1 MFKNLFKSLL
11 IVFLITPMVV
21 LAFVDSDKDDETE
34 VEEVEIATSP
44 QVESQVESQS
54 HNKEVVT
61 SNSEDN
67 FPVVAFEIKK
77 SAIDILL
84 DKNVS
89 EMNESE
95 RTDYNKLV
103 QSAQNTPKG
112 KRTVEQQEIIDK
124 WNGEDGTGISAD
136 AGTGTRSD
144 ASSKDRARQLAQAA
158 QELQQLING
167 ERGRKYKSL
176 CETGTITS
184 SSVRYA
190 ETCTAYEQDV
200 NALRRKIKSLQQ
212 ARPQLAANTISA
224 CEFARQHLREMA
236 DKICNMR
243 VDTSSG
249 TPAQSATSGDTVTCC
264 LNYGSDASCA
274 VLSRSDCEL
283 LKP

>member
-1 MFKNLFKSLL
+1 MLKNLFKSLL
-11 IVFLITPMVV
+11 MVSLITPIVV

-34 VEEVEIATSP
+34 VEEVEIAHLP
-44 QVESQVESQS
+44 QVNSES
-54 HNKEVVT
+54 NKEVVA
-61 SNSEDN
+61 SSSEDN
-67 FPVVAFEIKK
+67 FPVVTFEIKK
-77 SAIDILL
+77 STIDILL

-112 KRTVEQQEIIDK
+112 KRTAEQQEILVK

-136 AGTGTRSD
+136 AGTGARSD

-158 QELQQLING
+158 QELHQLING

-176 CETGTITS
+176 CETGVIKP

-200 NALRRKIKSLQQ
+200 NALRRKIESLQQ
-212 ARPQLAANTISA
+212 ARPQPAAKVISA
-224 CEFARQHLREMA
+224 CEFARLHLREMA

-249 TPAQSATSGDTVTCC
+249 TPAQSATSGDTINCC
-264 LNYGSDASCA
+264 ANYGSGASCE
-274 VLSRSDCEL
+274 VMSRSHCEL
-283 LKP
+283 VKP